1 MANKDISGKLKQAR
15 ENKGLAQKDVYTRL
29 GVKQSRFSAWENGKS
44 EPEIRVFLEL
54 CRIYGIEDIYK
65 YFCAPDTRYNKWAY
79 STELNLAVTKLREL
93 YSDEENFQRVL
104 NCLNYEYEDYLGK
117 KAERYEFATI
127 AVPVYLQPAAAG
139 LGNYLTDDNVEIMK
153 LAAPPDTDAG
163 IRISGDSME
172 PDICDGEIVFI
183 KYMPHIAPGD
193 IGIFVYRGEAYC
205 KKLDYIGGKPYLISI
220 NPKYM
225 PIPINDNEQ
234 IRTVGKVLI

>member
-93 YSDEENFQRVL
+93 YSDEENFQR
-104 NCLNYEYEDYLGK
+104 EIILG
-117 KAERYEFATI
+117 
-127 AVPVYLQPAAAG
+127 
-139 LGNYLTDDNVEIMK
+139 
-153 LAAPPDTDAG
+153 
-163 IRISGDSME
+163 
-172 PDICDGEIVFI
+172 
-183 KYMPHIAPGD
+183 
-193 IGIFVYRGEAYC
+193 
-205 KKLDYIGGKPYLISI
+205 
-220 NPKYM
+220 
-225 PIPINDNEQ
+225 
-234 IRTVGKVLI
+234 